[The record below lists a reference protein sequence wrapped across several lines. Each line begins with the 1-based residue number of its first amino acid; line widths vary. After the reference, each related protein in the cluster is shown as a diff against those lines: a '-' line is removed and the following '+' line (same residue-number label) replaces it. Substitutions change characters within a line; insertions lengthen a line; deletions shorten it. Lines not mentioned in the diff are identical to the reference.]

1 MALPLHIPYCIHT
14 PAHPFHLPPLDKPV
28 RIQIEGPLV
37 SIQRLLPE
45 VPWHVDV
52 CEPIFPQPA
61 GPELAKLAC
70 RAIYGQDVRPHVE
83 NDLIV
88 RDEYLGWQLTIIR
101 APTSEI
107 DYYGVTFDH
116 LIDEDEGEYANTY
129 LSFTVDPAEYIGKK
143 VLAVP
148 RCCQKRKGTTDR
160 SRVNGSVTQKD
171 LIRQGFDKE
180 VMMKLLIAYGIY
192 STKIPEKR
200 FDKVP
205 EPRTGMA
212 TRSDNDAK
220 AIMHVGCETGR

>member
-1 MALPLHIPYCIHT
+1 MSTWAGWTRRSKITLGYCE
-14 PAHPFHLPPLDKPV
+14 L
-28 RIQIEGPLV
+28 RV
-37 SIQRLLPE
+37 SLSK
-45 VPWHVDV
+45 
-52 CEPIFPQPA
+52 A
-61 GPELAKLAC
+61 
-70 RAIYGQDVRPHVE
+70 
-83 NDLIV
+83 
-88 RDEYLGWQLTIIR
+88 LTIIR
-101 APTSEI
+101 AFTSAI

-116 LIDEDEGEYANTY
+116 LVPADDCFPEVLQINICELDEDEGEYANTY

-171 LIRQGFDKE
+171 LIRQGFDRE

-205 EPRTGMA
+205 EPRTGVA
-212 TRSDNDAK
+212 PK
-220 AIMHVGCETGR
+220 EQ